1 MVQKETKHRA
11 EGILSQ
17 WEKMEYSMNGIG
29 TIGYPS
35 GKKKKD
41 PLLLLYTRRK
51 SKWINILNV
60 KSKTIKVL
68 EQEWTKFLLPW
79 SGKGFSNRDSEI
91 QKPSMKRLTSF
102 DYSCF
107 LGGVF
112 ILVWQRTPEAKSEQ
126 WEQTT
131 NKTKNKWLAGV
142 ECFHLQSET
151 NCYSFWNNSTVL
163 WIKLPGMWFF

>member
-11 EGILSQ
+11 EGILNQ

-41 PLLLLYTRRK
+41 PLLLLYTRSK

-68 EQEWTKFLLPW
+68 EQE
-79 SGKGFSNRDSEI
+79 
-91 QKPSMKRLTSF
+91 
-102 DYSCF
+102 
-107 LGGVF
+107 
-112 ILVWQRTPEAKSEQ
+112 
-126 WEQTT
+126 
-131 NKTKNKWLAGV
+131 
-142 ECFHLQSET
+142 
-151 NCYSFWNNSTVL
+151 
-163 WIKLPGMWFF
+163 